1 MRRLPVFLAALT
13 LGAVALATAPT
24 SPAGAQTARPEFI
37 TGTGDHTAA
46 DVETYDATGHRLS
59 GFYAFSGTPGARV
72 ASGDVDGDLQPDIV
86 VGTGQGVA
94 SQVSVFGLDGTWK
107 FSFSPYGGFPG
118 GVNVGVGDV
127 DGDNVD
133 EIVTAADAG
142 GGPHVIVWDW
152 VAKGAPPAPDSGAA
166 ADGSV
171 QAKYGWYAYDANFH
185 GGVNI
190 SVADVVGSARADVV
204 TAPGAGG
211 GPHVRIWDLGSGAPV
226 ENAGWMAY
234 APSFTGGVRVSAGE
248 IDGARAVVTGPGA
261 GGGPHVRLF
270 NTSGGVTHEFMAYD
284 TAYHGGVNVLLS
296 TAQGGDLG
304 HVITA
309 PASWGGPHV
318 RAFTSSGQ
326 VLWEFMAYGGHPIN
340 GVTLARVPQNG
351 TSNNTNQNGS
361 TSSSGG

>member
-1 MRRLPVFLAALT
+1 L
-13 LGAVALATAPT
+13 
-24 SPAGAQTARPEFI
+24 
-37 TGTGDHTAA
+37 
-46 DVETYDATGHRLS
+46 
-59 GFYAFSGTPGARV
+59 
-72 ASGDVDGDLQPDIV
+72 
-86 VGTGQGVA
+86 A
-94 SQVSVFGLDGTWK
+94 SQVSVFALDGTFK
-107 FSFSPYGGFPG
+107 GSFSPYGGFPG

-127 DGDNVD
+127 DGDTVD

-152 VAKGAPPAPDSGAA
+152 NNSAHTAT
-166 ADGSV
+166 
-171 QAKYGWYAYDANFH
+171 AKYGWYAYDPGFK

-190 SVADVVGSARADVV
+190 SVADVVGSTRADIV

-211 GPHVRIWDLGSGAPV
+211 GPHVRIWDLGTGAAV
-226 ENAGWMAY
+226 ENMGWMAY

-248 IDGARAVVTGPGA
+248 IDGARAVVTGPGP

-270 NTSGGVTHEFMAYD
+270 NTSGMVSHEFMAYD
-284 TAYHGGVNVLLS
+284 TAYHGGVNLLLS
-296 TAQGGDLG
+296 AAQGGDLG

-326 VLWEFMAYGGHPIN
+326 VLWEFMAYGGNPIN
-340 GVTLARVPQNG
+340 GVTLARIPQNG